1 VRAVGTVLL
10 ILCPLQF
17 GYFYA
22 DYFGGYERRAAFYF
36 DAHAFEDV
44 AAFVLTADSASR
56 LPAVYLSRQLD
67 DAAPR
72 WRFQLTKRG
81 RADLLERTRYFD
93 GDGLDLGGIEA
104 GSLSVMLNDGA
115 MVKQLLAVG
124 PWSMAAAI
132 RNIDGADASVILRKA
147 K

>member
-1 VRAVGTVLL
+1 LLTDARRNVRAVGTVLL

-72 WRFQLTKRG
+72 WRFQLTKRA
-81 RADLLERTRYFD
+81 RADL
-93 GDGLDLGGIEA
+93 
-104 GSLSVMLNDGA
+104 
-115 MVKQLLAVG
+115 VKQLLAVG